1 MGITEATANK
11 NNPTTA
17 TTPAP
22 TAAPQPATTA
32 TTPTTPAP
40 DADKKPNDTQETSP
54 YLQKAME
61 IADQIAATPTPTHE
75 TSPETKEAKQN
86 YDRAQ
91 GQIINNLLRYI
102 DANKP
107 KSEAEQKKEARR
119 QRAAAIISAL
129 GDGISAITNLWATTK
144 GSPNMYEAKNSLS
157 RSWMERLEKME
168 LERAEKDGNVR
179 NAQNMLAKIYG
190 DRYNA
195 LAAQD
200 KDKND
205 AAQKG
210 AEANRKARES
220 QANLYLKGA
229 AADKDVKL
237 KGAQA
242 KKAEA
247 EAKLSDEK
255 AKWVPIEKASVV
267 RKNNAAANAHNA
279 TAKGKNKSA
288 AGGGSGSGGHGN
300 GYTITVHDGNDG
312 STIDFNIPNNKW
324 NRANRAKVYWL
335 LYGRRAEKSGGYG
348 KPNVP
353 MTNDEI
359 DAAIGEGLFVPIKGK
374 AYNPTQKRRIQ
385 QTFDFLRGLAE

>member
-11 NNPTTA
+11 NNPTTG

-22 TAAPQPATTA
+22 TVAPQPATTA

-40 DADKKPNDTQETSP
+40 DADKKPDGTQETSP
-54 YLQKAME
+54 YLQKAIQ
-61 IADQIAATPTPTHE
+61 IADEIGAAPAPTYEP
-75 TSPETKEAKQN
+75 SPETKEAEQQ
-86 YDRAQ
+86 YRRTQ
-91 GQIINNLLRYI
+91 GDIIKYLEGYR

-157 RSWMERLEKME
+157 RNWMERLEKMKQ
-168 LERAEKDGNVR
+168 ERAERDGNYR

-190 DRYNA
+190 DRYNT

-205 AAQKG
+205 AALKG
-210 AEANRKARES
+210 AEANRKAKES
-220 QANLYLKGA
+220 QGNLYLKA
-229 AADKDVKL
+229 HTAEKDGKL

-247 EAKLSDEK
+247 QAKEAEEK

-279 TAKGKNKSA
+279 KGKNKSA
-288 AGGGSGSGGHGN
+288 AGGGSGSGGKGK
-300 GYTITVHDGNDG
+300 GYYTITVHDGNDS
-312 STIDFNIPNNKW
+312 STIDFNIPNNRW

-335 LYGRRAEKSGGYG
+335 LYGRSAEKSGGYG
-348 KPNVP
+348 KPSVP

-359 DAAIGEGLFVPIKGK
+359 DAAIGEGLYVPIKGK
-374 AYNPTQKRRIQ
+374 TYSPTQRRRIQ
-385 QTFDFLRGLAE
+385 QAFDFLRGLAE